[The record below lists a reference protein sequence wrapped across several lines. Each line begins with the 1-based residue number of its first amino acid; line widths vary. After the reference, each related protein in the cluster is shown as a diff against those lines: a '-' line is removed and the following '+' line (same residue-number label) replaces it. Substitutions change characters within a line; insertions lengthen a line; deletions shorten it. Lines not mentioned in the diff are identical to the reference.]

1 MKITNDL
8 LTKGIIAAGLMNI
21 LGVLTFSRFFT
32 NAVIPEFDSQA
43 MSNFGLLMI
52 VLWGFVFISVS
63 KNFQHL
69 KWLIAVFTLEKLIYA
84 THWTKWMTTNNLA
97 DVFEKDKMAGIYYTI
112 YGINDW
118 VFFVFFLF
126 VFIRLSRKNTVTSQI
141 NKKNT
146 DH

>member
-1 MKITNDL
+1 MKITNEL
-8 LTKGIIAAGLMNI
+8 LIKGFILSGLMNI

-52 VLWGFVFISVS
+52 VLWGFVFIAVS

-69 KWLIAVFTLEKLIYA
+69 KWLIAVLTLEKLIYA

-126 VFIRLSRKNTVTSQI
+126 VFIRLSRKNTVTS
-141 NKKNT
+141 
-146 DH
+146 